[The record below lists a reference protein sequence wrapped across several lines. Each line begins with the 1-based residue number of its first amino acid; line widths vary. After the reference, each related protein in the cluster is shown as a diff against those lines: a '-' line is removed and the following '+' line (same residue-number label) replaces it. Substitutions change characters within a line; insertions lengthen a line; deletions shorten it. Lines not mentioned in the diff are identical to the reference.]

1 MVDSKNDGGL
11 RRPGLR
17 LSATLLFAGVLV
29 SLLAGLRHPDA
40 ASANDHPAT
49 FAEYAA
55 SDAWIAVH
63 LGQFVGM
70 ALLLCGLLV
79 LAYALNVR
87 QGPAAWTVRL
97 GAAAAIAALALYGVL
112 QGVDGVALKHAVDAW
127 AGAAEGEKAL
137 RFAAAE
143 DIRWLEWGIRS
154 YQSFMLGSAL
164 ILFGIAIAATG
175 RISRFIGYLMALSGA
190 AYLAQGWIIGA
201 EGFSASNSLP
211 TLAGIVLILGWT
223 GWLLVAAWRRTAD
236 GKARARASAG

>member
-1 MVDSKNDGGL
+1 MEDTRNDGGL
-11 RRPGLR
+11 RRPELR

-40 ASANDHPAT
+40 ASANDHTAT

-63 LGQFVGM
+63 LGQFLGM
-70 ALLLCGLLV
+70 ALLICGLLV
-79 LAYALNVR
+79 LAFALNVR
-87 QGPAAWTVRL
+87 HGAAAWGVRV
-97 GAAAAIAALALYGVL
+97 GAAAAITALALYGVL

-143 DIRWLEWGIRS
+143 DIRWLEWGVRS

-164 ILFGIAIAATG
+164 ILFGIAIAAT
-175 RISRFIGYLMALSGA
+175 RRVSRFIGYLMVLSGA
-190 AYLAQGWIIGA
+190 AYLVQGWIIGA

-211 TLAGIVLILGWT
+211 TLFGIVLVVGWT
-223 GWLLVAAWRRTAD
+223 GWLLVAAWRGNGR
-236 GKARARASAG
+236 GKAGAQASAG